1 MFDMVEIIMSTEV
14 AGANHDVFVAK
25 SFANKVRID
34 ALDVKSDISRR
45 FRVDEMNLGRA
56 RLEKIEELLA
66 IIP

>member
-1 MFDMVEIIMSTEV
+1 MVDMVEIIMSTEV
-14 AGANHDVFVAK
+14 AGANHDAFVAK